1 MNKLALLVLLAACGG
16 KMPETRYY
24 QLAAQAPAAKAANST
39 GLVLAIEPLAA
50 AQAYDDERM
59 VYRLTPYRLDYYNYH
74 RWSTSP
80 GTLVSDFLERAF
92 EQSGRFSGVTRDSQ
106 SAPVTLG
113 GRLLAFEEVDKSKTQ
128 WVGRVVIELTLTDTA
143 SGEVLWS
150 EQFEELEPLDT
161 QNPEGLVKA
170 LSRAMTRIAQRALP
184 VISNLAIQA
193 AGAKDGEATPTGR
206 AARLKSRGR

>member
-1 MNKLALLVLLAACGG
+1 
-16 KMPETRYY
+16 
-24 QLAAQAPAAKAANST
+24 
-39 GLVLAIEPLAA
+39 
-50 AQAYDDERM
+50 
-59 VYRLTPYRLDYYNYH
+59 
-74 RWSTSP
+74 
-80 GTLVSDFLERAF
+80 
-92 EQSGRFSGVTRDSQ
+92 
-106 SAPVTLG
+106 
-113 GRLLAFEEVDKSKTQ
+113 
-128 WVGRVVIELTLTDTA
+128 LTDTA